1 MAVDAQSGAT
11 RKDLHNTVVVA
22 LNALRFGKAGREQP

>member
-11 RKDLHNTVVVA
+11 RKDLLRTVAIA
-22 LNALRFGKAGREQP
+22 LNALPFGKAGRD